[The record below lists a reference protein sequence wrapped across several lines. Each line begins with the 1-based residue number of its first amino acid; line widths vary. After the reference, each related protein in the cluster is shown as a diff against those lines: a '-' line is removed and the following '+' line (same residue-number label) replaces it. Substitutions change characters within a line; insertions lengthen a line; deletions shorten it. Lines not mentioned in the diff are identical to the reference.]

1 MNVTLINPNLNM
13 NMKIGDKQPPLGLAY
28 IAAVLEL
35 KGHNVKI
42 IDAEFENLSSNQ
54 IVQRLNPN
62 TDVVGITGTT
72 MVAHE
77 LLKIASSIRQKYPS
91 IFLVVGGPFFNA
103 LPKETMKTG
112 VFNAGILGEAEFI
125 FPELVNAFEKGIELK
140 KVDSIVYI
148 TKGKLKFTGI
158 PAVIKNIDTLP
169 FPARHLL
176 PNLKFYKPKALYK
189 SLPSTTII
197 SSRGCPNKCIFCDNS
212 ISRKKVR
219 MHSPERVV
227 KEIELLINK
236 YGIKELDFVDDNL
249 TLSPERIL
257 RICRLIRDKNIS
269 ISWRCL
275 ARVDTIS
282 KVLLKEMKKS
292 GCWLIAYGI
301 ESGNQNVLDYIQKGI
316 NLNQIKKAVKLTNEA
331 GIASFAYF
339 MLGFPIDTKQTID
352 DTIKFALSLN
362 LDYITFNK
370 TVIYP
375 GTKLYNTLL
384 ESGSF
389 GKINWFENPPKY
401 IYYHPNISS
410 RELEFKRRRAYL
422 HFYLHPSYI
431 FKKLFRVN
439 SFTQL
444 IKLNIQLIRHL
455 YN

>member
-1 MNVTLINPNLNM
+1 MNIALINPMLNM
-13 NMKIGDKQPPLGLAY
+13 DMKIGDKQPPLGIAY

-42 IDAEFENLSSNQ
+42 IDAELENISSNQ
-54 IVQRLNPN
+54 VVKRLNPN
-62 TDVVGITGTT
+62 TDVVGITGTV

-77 LLKIASSIRQKYPS
+77 LLKIASLIKQKYPS

-103 LPKETMKTG
+103 LPEETMKTG

-125 FPELVNAFEKGIELK
+125 FPELVNAFEHGFELK
-140 KVDSIVYI
+140 KVDNIAYI
-148 TKGKLKFTGI
+148 TKGKLKFTGS
-158 PAVIKNIDTLP
+158 PAVIKNIDILP

-176 PNLKFYKPKALYK
+176 PNLKLYKPKALYK
-189 SLPSTTII
+189 NLPSTTII
-197 SSRGCPNKCIFCDNS
+197 SSRGCPNRCIFCDNS

-236 YGIKELDFVDDNL
+236 YGVKELDFVDDNF
-249 TLSPERIL
+249 TLDPERIL
-257 RICRLIRDKNIS
+257 NICKLIRDKDIS

-282 KVLLKEMKKS
+282 KALLKEMKKS

-301 ESGNQNVLDYIQKGI
+301 ESGNQNILNYIQKDI

-331 GIASFAYF
+331 GIETFAYF

-375 GTKLYNTLL
+375 GTKLYKTLL
-384 ESGSF
+384 ESHSID
-389 GKINWFENPPKY
+389 KINWFENSLKY
-401 IYYHPNISS
+401 TYYHPNISS
-410 RELEFKRRRAYL
+410 KELEFKRRGAYL
-422 HFYLHPSYI
+422 HFYIRPSYL
-431 FKKLFRVN
+431 FKKLRRVN
-439 SFTQL
+439 SFTQV
-444 IKLNIQLIRHL
+444 IKLNMQLIRHL

>member
-1 MNVTLINPNLNM
+1 MLNM
-13 NMKIGDKQPPLGLAY
+13 DMKIGDKQPPLGLTY

-42 IDAEFENLSSNQ
+42 IDAELENLSSNE
-54 IVQRLNPN
+54 VVKRLNPN
-62 TDVVGITGTT
+62 TDVVGITGTV

-77 LLKIASSIRQKYPS
+77 LLKIASLIKQKYPS

-125 FPELVNAFEKGIELK
+125 FPELVNAFEHGFELK
-140 KVDSIVYI
+140 KIDSIVYI
-148 TKGKLKFTGI
+148 TKGKLKFTGS

-189 SLPSTTII
+189 NLPSTNLI
-197 SSRGCPNKCIFCDNS
+197 SSRGCPNRCIFCDNS

-219 MHSPERVV
+219 MHSPERVI

-236 YGIKELDFVDDNL
+236 YGINELDFVDDNF
-249 TLSPERIL
+249 TLNHERVL
-257 RICRLIRDKNIS
+257 KICKLIRERNIS

-282 KVLLKEMKKS
+282 RDLLKEMKKA

-301 ESGNQNVLDYIQKGI
+301 ESGNQTILDYIQKGI
-316 NLNQIKKAVKLTNEA
+316 NLNQIKKAVKLTNEV
-331 GIASFAYF
+331 GIESFAYF
-339 MLGFPIDTKQTID
+339 MLGFPIDTPQTID
-352 DTIKFALSLN
+352 DTIKLALSLD
-362 LDYITFNK
+362 LDYVTFNK

-375 GTKLYNTLL
+375 GTELYNTLL
-384 ESGSF
+384 DSNSF
-389 GKINWFENPPKY
+389 SKINWFENPPKY
-401 IYYHPNISS
+401 IHYHPNISS

-422 HFYLHPSYI
+422 HFYLRPSYI
-431 FKKLFRVN
+431 FKKLFRAN

>member
-1 MNVTLINPNLNM
+1 MNITLINPRLNI
-13 NMKIGDKQPPLGLAY
+13 NMKEDKQPPLGLAY
-28 IAAVLEL
+28 IAAALEL
-35 KGHNVKI
+35 EGHNVKI

-54 IVQRLNPN
+54 VVKRLNPN
-62 TDVVGITGTT
+62 TDVVGITGTV

-77 LLKIASSIRQKYPS
+77 LLKIASLIRKEYHS
-91 IFLVVGGPFFNA
+91 IFLVVGGPLFNA
-103 LPKETMKTG
+103 LPQDIMKTG

-125 FPELVNAFEKGIELK
+125 FSKLVNAFEKGLEFK
-140 KVDSIVYI
+140 EVDSIAYI
-148 TKGKLKFTGI
+148 NKGKLKFTGS
-158 PAVIKNIDTLP
+158 PAVIENIDTLP

-176 PNLKFYKPKALYK
+176 PNLKFYKPRALYK
-189 SLPSTTII
+189 SLPSTTLI
-197 SSRGCPNKCIFCDNS
+197 SSRGCPNRCIFCDNS

-236 YGIKELDFVDDNL
+236 YDIKELDFVDDNL
-249 TLSPERIL
+249 TLSPKRIL
-257 RICRLIRDKNIS
+257 RICKLIRDKNIS

-282 KVLLKEMKKS
+282 KTLLKEMKKS

-301 ESGNQNVLDYIQKGI
+301 ESGNQNILDYIQKGI
-316 NLNQIKKAVKLTNEA
+316 NLNQIKKAVKLTNEV
-331 GIASFAYF
+331 GIESFAYF

-352 DTIKFALSLN
+352 DTIKFALSLD
-362 LDYITFNK
+362 LDYVTFNK

-375 GTKLYNTLL
+375 GTKLYNILPK
-384 ESGSF
+384 SKSF
-389 GKINWFENPPKY
+389 SKINWFEKSPKY

-410 RELEFKRRRAYL
+410 KELEFKRRRAYL
-422 HFYLHPSYI
+422 HFYLRPSYL
-431 FKKLFRVN
+431 FKKLRRVN

-444 IKLNIQLIRHL
+444 IKLNMQLIRHL